1 LSQSRVIRICGRR
14 FALEKNE
21 QVDAYL
27 AKLAPDR
34 REALERLR
42 AMVFETV
49 PNVQETMQYGMPTYE
64 QNGSVVCAFASQKNY
79 ISAYMD
85 TAMVEKHKSD
95 LGADCGKSCVRFKR
109 LNDQLAGTLRTIL
122 RETVQSRA

>member
-1 LSQSRVIRICGRR
+1 M
-14 FALEKNE
+14 AKNE
-21 QVDAYL
+21 QVDAYMS
-27 AKLAPDR
+27 KLEPDR
-34 REALERLR
+34 REALEKLR

-49 PNVQETMQYGMPTYE
+49 PNVQETIQYGMPTYE
-64 QNGSVVCAFASQKNY
+64 LNGAGICAFASQKNY

-85 TAMVEKHKSD
+85 PALVEKHKSE

-122 RETVQSRA
+122 KETVQSRA

>member
-1 LSQSRVIRICGRR
+1 M
-14 FALEKNE
+14 EKNE

-27 AKLAPDR
+27 SKLTPDR
-34 REALERLR
+34 REALEQLR
-42 AMVFETV
+42 ALVFETV
-49 PNVQETMQYGMPTYE
+49 PNVQETMQYRMPTYE
-64 QNGSVVCAFASQKNY
+64 MDGSVVCAFASQKNY

-85 TAMVEKHKSD
+85 TTLVEKHRSE

-109 LNDQLAGTLRTIL
+109 LNDRLEGTLRTIL